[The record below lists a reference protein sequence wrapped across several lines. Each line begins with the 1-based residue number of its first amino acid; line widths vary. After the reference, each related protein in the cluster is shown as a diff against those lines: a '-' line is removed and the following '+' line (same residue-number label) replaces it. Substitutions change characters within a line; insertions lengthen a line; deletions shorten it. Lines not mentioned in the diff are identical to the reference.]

1 MSSSTG
7 ASRAPSSGEKGG
19 SVLWRFVTKMEKF
32 DGKGGNLKWK
42 CNFCHVIKSGSYT
55 RVRAHLLKIEGEGIG
70 PCNGVT
76 SVNSAEFHR
85 LVEEE
90 RLTTEQNKRKKVPLP
105 PPSPTKNKCRRED
118 SSQSNPIIKA
128 FNVGARDQL
137 HSEIARMFY
146 SGGLPFNLARNPYYV
161 SSYTCAAN
169 NSIPGYI
176 PPGYNLL
183 RTKLLQRERANIERL
198 LEPIKGTWREKG
210 STIASDGWSDSQ
222 RRPLIN
228 FMAVSGALPMF
239 LKAVDCSGE
248 TKDKHFIASLM
259 KEVVIEVG
267 PKNVVQIITDNAPNC
282 KAAGQ
287 ISETQY
293 PNIFWTPCVVHTLN
307 LALKNICAAKNTENN
322 YLVYDECSW
331 RTTVIVAFGAETR
344 FASSIVI
351 LRRFMLIKQHLQS
364 MVISSSQWNAHREEV
379 GASFVRE
386 TLLDEKWP
394 TLHLIYDMW
403 DSMIHK
409 VKCAI
414 YKYEGKSLDDE
425 IEFYNVVH
433 KILVDRWNKNNTPL
447 HCLAHALNPR
457 YYSDKWLEEDPNRV
471 PLHRDE
477 EVTNERKKCLKRYL
491 IDSMERTKANVEYA
505 KFSTKEGPFSDVDSI
520 EDRWNMDPHSWWVIH
535 GASASTLQT
544 IALKI
549 LTQPSSSSCCE
560 RNWSTYSFIHSLKR
574 NKMTPQRAEDLVFV
588 HSNLHLLY
596 QGEVHNIVAERLRCG
611 ILRETNLA
619 HLKML
624 VCLRL
629 QTSLLMNPS
638 WRL

>member
-7 ASRAPSSGEKGG
+7 ASRAPSSGEKGEKGG
-19 SVLWRFVTKMEKF
+19 SVLW
-32 DGKGGNLKWK
+32 
-42 CNFCHVIKSGSYT
+42 
-55 RVRAHLLKIEGEGIG
+55 
-70 PCNGVT
+70 
-76 SVNSAEFHR
+76 
-85 LVEEE
+85 
-90 RLTTEQNKRKKVPLP
+90 
-105 PPSPTKNKCRRED
+105 RRED

-137 HSEIARMFY
+137 HTEIARMFY

-161 SSYTCAAN
+161 SSYTYAAN

-210 STIASDGWSDSQ
+210 LTIASDGWSDSQ

-228 FMAVSGALPMF
+228 FMA
-239 LKAVDCSGE
+239 
-248 TKDKHFIASLM
+248 
-259 KEVVIEVG
+259 EVVIEVG

-287 ISETQY
+287 IIETQY

-331 RTTVIVAFGAETR
+331 ITTVIGDATIVKNHIMNHSMRLAIFNEFVPLKLLSVAETR

-351 LRRFMLIKQHLQS
+351 LGRFKLIKQHLQS
-364 MVISSSQWNAHREEV
+364 MVISSQWNAHREEV

-386 TLLDEKWP
+386 TLLDEKWWDKVDYILSFTAPIYDMLRECDTDRP

-414 YKYEGKSLDDE
+414 YKHEGKSLDDE

-433 KILVDRWNKNNTPL
+433 KILVDR
-447 HCLAHALNPR
+447 

-471 PLHRDE
+471 PPHRDE
-477 EVTNERKKCLKRYL
+477 EVTNERKNCLKRYL

-520 EDRWNMDPHSWWVIH
+520 EDRWNMDPHSW
-535 GASASTLQT
+535 
-544 IALKI
+544 
-549 LTQPSSSSCCE
+549 
-560 RNWSTYSFIHSLKR
+560 

-588 HSNLHLLY
+588 HSNLRLLSRRSPQY
-596 QGEVHNIVAERLRCG
+596 CSGETKMWDIAGDQFGSLEDVGMLEVANLSLDEPELEVVVFTDDGDVEG
-611 ILRETNLA
+611 INSEVEMTE
-619 HLKML
+619 
-624 VCLRL
+624 VG
-629 QTSLLMNPS
+629 SS
-638 WRL
+638 

>member
-161 SSYTCAAN
+161 SSYTYAAN

-210 STIASDGWSDSQ
+210 LTIASDGWSDSQ

-287 ISETQY
+287 IIETQY

-331 RTTVIVAFGAETR
+331 ITTVIGDATIIKNHIMNHSMRLAIFNEFVPLKLLSVAETR

-351 LRRFMLIKQHLQS
+351 LRRFKLIKQHLQS
-364 MVISSSQWNAHREEV
+364 MVISSQWNAHREEV

-386 TLLDEKWP
+386 TLLDEKWWDKVDYILSFTAPIYDMLRECDTDRP

-414 YKYEGKSLDDE
+414 YKHEGKSLDDE

-457 YYSDKWLEEDPNRV
+457 YIQILFTELPF
-471 PLHRDE
+471 PL
-477 EVTNERKKCLKRYL
+477 T
-491 IDSMERTKANVEYA
+491 
-505 KFSTKEGPFSDVDSI
+505 
-520 EDRWNMDPHSWWVIH
+520 
-535 GASASTLQT
+535 
-544 IALKI
+544 
-549 LTQPSSSSCCE
+549 
-560 RNWSTYSFIHSLKR
+560 
-574 NKMTPQRAEDLVFV
+574 
-588 HSNLHLLY
+588 
-596 QGEVHNIVAERLRCG
+596 
-611 ILRETNLA
+611 
-619 HLKML
+619 
-624 VCLRL
+624 
-629 QTSLLMNPS
+629 
-638 WRL
+638 